1 MKFTLFNHRQIRF
14 LREANL
20 EVQPFLFN
28 LGIQIHFPHLPKRQN
43 PMQLQKYT
51 SIFALCLYLLMAFTS
66 CSKEADN
73 IAVIPVEISAEDFL
87 RTHVNQDILF
97 QFSYT
102 NATTG
107 VANGWLID
115 KKGQVMTYD
124 LSSESNPTNVTDKG
138 YCTRTDLLSLYTQ
151 ATSNG
156 TLIEAEELKGN
167 YMQIREAAYGSLSPN
182 QKGSEKEGV
191 STFYAVAYDTSG
203 MTSVGCGAEC
213 ENEPTESDLYP
224 YSRIILNQSG
234 TDNRYNESMAAN
246 DLVQWLS
253 SIHEVVW
260 Q

>member
-1 MKFTLFNHRQIRF
+1 
-14 LREANL
+14 
-20 EVQPFLFN
+20 
-28 LGIQIHFPHLPKRQN
+28 
-43 PMQLQKYT
+43 MQLQKYT
-51 SIFALCLYLLMAFTS
+51 SIFALCLCLITAFTS

-73 IAVIPVEISAEDFL
+73 IAIIPVEISAEDFL
-87 RTHVNQDILF
+87 ASHVAQDILF

-102 NATTG
+102 NTATG

-124 LSSESNPTNVTDKG
+124 LSSESNPMNVTDKG
-138 YCTRTDLLSLYTQ
+138 YCTKTDLLNLYTQ

-156 TLIEAEELKGN
+156 TLIEAEELKAK
-167 YMQIREAAYGSLSPN
+167 YLQIKKAANGSLSPN

-191 STFYAVAYDTSG
+191 STLYAVAYDTSG

-213 ENEPTESDLYP
+213 DNEPTESNLYP

-234 TDNRYNESMAAN
+234 TNNRYNESMAAN
-246 DLVQWLS
+246 GLVQWLNG
-253 SIHEVVW
+253 IHEEVW